1 MPIIFITGSTAG
13 FGKAIALKFAEHGYD
28 VIINGRRTDRLK
40 TLEEEIK
47 NTYGVKVFS
56 LPFDVRDKKAVEEAI
71 HSLPHDWKNIDVP
84 IVVVKENKYGKY
96 NALAGFNRNQQMAE
110 YADVLIAIIK
120 NNSSGTRD
128 MIERMN
134 KLNKK
139 VYVLEV

>member
-1 MPIIFITGSTAG
+1 MKCIIAGSRNITDRTLIDKAINASGWVNEIDEVVS
-13 FGKAIALKFAEHGYD
+13 GKASGVD
-28 VIINGRRTDRLK
+28 
-40 TLEEEIK
+40 TLGEMWADTHNITIK
-47 NTYGVKVFS
+47 SF
-56 LPFDVRDKKAVEEAI
+56 PA
-71 HSLPHDWKNIDVP
+71 DWKNIDVP

-110 YADVLIAIIK
+110 YADALIAIIK